1 MAKYFG
7 GSSFDELSCA
17 FRQLSGGLDH
27 ASGGGLNER
36 GGKGGK
42 GGGKEAELSWE
53 EIVKAAAGFRTRGKV
68 NESSVSSHAAD
79 KAAQQMAEA
88 LTREEGR
95 VELRQLF
102 RQLDSDG
109 DGRLTSEEWA
119 RGMGK
124 QGAAMAKYFGGST
137 YEDLARIFS
146 KIDANGDGS
155 LTCGTHCIYTH
166 AHT

>member
-1 MAKYFG
+1 MCLTF
-7 GSSFDELSCA
+7 ELYLT
-17 FRQLSGGLDH
+17 LSEYSPGRVS
-27 ASGGGLNER
+27 ASR
-36 GGKGGK
+36 GG
-42 GGGKEAELSWE
+42 

-124 QGAAMAKYFGGST
+124 QGTAMAKYFGGST
-137 YEDLARIFS
+137 LEDLARIFS

-155 LTCGTHCIYTH
+155 LTWEELVAGAADYRLRNPLASSPRHHREGSPPRRH
-166 AHT
+166 ASPP